1 MTTRNRS
8 ALLLTFVAVLTAM
21 PGCRESAAAPTTVLS
36 ATELSG
42 RWLAPRNDLAP
53 DGSHQSALTFSIDG
67 RFVFEN
73 RMYGLYDGQVASDL
87 SAFTRTEGTYRI
99 DRDRL
104 VFEPVRLVWWDRFEG
119 ARSPEHVEEPYPW
132 GRLFDDARFEVQADR
147 LVMTYRVYPGDK
159 GLPGVGEYAR
169 ER

>member
-1 MTTRNRS
+1 V
-8 ALLLTFVAVLTAM
+8 VAVLPAIH
-21 PGCRESAAAPTTVLS
+21 GCRESAAAPATIRS

-42 RWLAPRNDLAP
+42 RWMTSRNDLSP
-53 DGSHQSALTFSIDG
+53 DGSHQSTLTFSIDG

-73 RMYGLYDGQVASDL
+73 RMYGLYQGQRAVEL

-104 VFEPVRLVWWDRFEG
+104 VFEPRRLVWWDQFDG
-119 ARSPEHVEEPYPW
+119 VRSPEHVEQPYPW
-132 GRLFDDARFEVQADR
+132 RSLFDDARFRVRDDR
-147 LVMTYRVYPGDK
+147 LVMTYIVHPGEK
-159 GLPGVGEYAR
+159 AVPVEVEYTR

>member
-1 MTTRNRS
+1 MIARNRS
-8 ALLLTFVAVLTAM
+8 ALLLAFCAVLAVM

-42 RWLAPRNDLAP
+42 RWLTSHDDLAP

-73 RMYGLYDGQVASDL
+73 RMYGLYDGQVANDL

-104 VFEPVRLVWWDRFEG
+104 VFEPQRLVWWDRFEG
-119 ARSPEHVEEPYPW
+119 AQSHEHVEEPYPW
-132 GRLFDDARFEVQADR
+132 GSLFDDARFEIRDDR
-147 LVMTYRVYPGDK
+147 LVMAYRVYPGDE
-159 GLPGVGEYAR
+159 GVPVVGEYTR

>member
-8 ALLLTFVAVLTAM
+8 ALLLAVVAVLAAM
-21 PGCRESAAAPTTVLS
+21 PGCRESAAAPMTALS

-42 RWLAPRNDLAP
+42 RWLTSRNDLAP

-73 RMYGLYDGQVASDL
+73 RMYGLYDGQVAAEL
-87 SAFTRTEGTYRI
+87 SAFTRIEGVYRI

-104 VFEPVRLVWWDRFEG
+104 VFEPRRLVWWDRFEG
-119 ARSPEHVEEPYPW
+119 AQSPEHVEEPYPW
-132 GRLFDDARFEVQADR
+132 GSLFDDARFEVRDDR

-159 GLPGVGEYAR
+159 GVTAIGEYTR